1 MISPCAEKNFQTEA
15 IFIMTKT
22 VFATNTSVALN
33 PSPNAFSLVRNPGIN
48 YATAYCDV
56 RKRW

>member
-1 MISPCAEKNFQTEA
+1 
-15 IFIMTKT
+15 MTKT

-48 YATAYCDV
+48 NATAYCDV
-56 RKRW
+56 RKHQKTAKDDEQSAVDFQIA